1 MATNPQLGKE
11 IHARLLEKGLETPM
25 ADNPNAAA
33 NMGLS
38 GYTPLM
44 AIGEN
49 MRRTMEELG
58 LDTED
63 DSLKDTP
70 RRVAKM
76 YKEELFYGLDYDN
89 FPNATAFKNPG
100 YNQMLATNCTV
111 QSFCEHHFLPFIGT
125 AHVAYIPGEY
135 FLGLSKF
142 SRIVDFFSRR
152 PQVQERLT
160 CQIWEALVYILKTE
174 DVAVYIEAEHYCAK
188 IRGVKE
194 PCGKTVTS
202 QVTGKFFT
210 EPALRNEFMMLTRNK

>member
-1 MATNPQLGKE
+1 MATNPELGIE
-11 IHARLLEKGLETPM
+11 IHKLLDAKNLETPM
-25 ADNPNAAA
+25 NR
-33 NMGLS
+33 
-38 GYTPLM
+38 TPYGRRESLHEEARFSMQSAQKSLM
-44 AIGEN
+44 EA
-49 MRRTMEELG
+49 LC
-58 LDTED
+58 LDLTD
-63 DSLKDTP
+63 DSLLETP
-70 RRVAKM
+70 LRVAKM
-76 YKEELFYGLDYDN
+76 YQEELFYGLNYDN
-89 FPNATAFKNPG
+89 FPNATAFENKAK

-125 AHVAYIPGEY
+125 AHVAYIPGDM

-160 CQIWEALVYILKTE
+160 GQIWEALSYILKTE

-202 QVTGKFFT
+202 MVKGKFFDN
-210 EPALRNEFMMLTRNK
+210 PPLREEFMMLTRNK